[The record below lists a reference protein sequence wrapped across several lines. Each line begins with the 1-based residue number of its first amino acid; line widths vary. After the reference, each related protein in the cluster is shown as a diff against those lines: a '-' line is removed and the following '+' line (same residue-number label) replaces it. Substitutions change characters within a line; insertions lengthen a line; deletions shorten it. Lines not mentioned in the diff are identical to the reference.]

1 MINNKR
7 SHEVVSFEGMIH
19 ILQKRC
25 QFAFMGGCYLLPTWA
40 FGCDFPICLI
50 IDS

>member
-25 QFAFMGGCYLLPTWA
+25 QSVLYGPGIICCRYGGWLDAIFLPV
-40 FGCDFPICLI
+40 
-50 IDS
+50 